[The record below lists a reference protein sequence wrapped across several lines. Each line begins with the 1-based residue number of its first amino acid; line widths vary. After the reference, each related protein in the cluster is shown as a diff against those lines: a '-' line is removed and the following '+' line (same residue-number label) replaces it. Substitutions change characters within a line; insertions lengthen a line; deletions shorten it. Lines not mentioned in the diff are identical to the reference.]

1 MSSSWM
7 FGGGEEDTPRENR
20 RTGNRAVVEPEEG
33 YLGLQIG
40 SDSGDRE
47 TVFRSKKAAQ
57 QAYIEQLNRDRA
69 IAERLKQEISAKE
82 ESRYASDVLS
92 GSGAGVTMIGA
103 ASSQVLTDRSALRAQ
118 LAEKEREIVIRKI
131 SEESSPLNSPR
142 YRQLQ
147 QHIESATEHEF
158 CIGESEAIVRSRK
171 AAQKLAYLAQLDAD
185 SGNARQPVT
194 FAPVNKAWEYDSV
207 SNGITGLQ
215 IGSGKPTL
223 DMSPSL
229 KNLYVDSKKQAQLT
243 YRAQLEE
250 QQAAA
255 TQIKTDRKLASAA
268 AAAASISDPLPYM
281 RY

>member
-1 MSSSWM
+1 M

-20 RTGNRAVVEPEEG
+20 RTGNRAFAEPEEG
-33 YLGLQIG
+33 FIGLQIG
-40 SDSGDRE
+40 ASTGDKE

-69 IAERLKQEISAKE
+69 IAERLKQEIAAKE
-82 ESRYASDVLS
+82 ESRYASDILS

-103 ASSQVLTDRSALRAQ
+103 SSQVLADRSALRAQ

-147 QHIESATEHEF
+147 QQVESSTEHEF

-255 TQIKTDRKLASAA
+255 TQLKTDRKLASAA
-268 AAAASISDPLPYM
+268 AAAASISEPLPYM